1 MTWKDLNWKQ
11 YHALMTKV
19 ESGADNLD
27 YVSVVYGVGLE
38 ELKQKPV
45 NEVMDLI
52 KSVSF
57 ISELPNKE
65 TFKVNSL
72 LGYPLPSDIGGWPF
86 GLIEDI
92 KALTM
97 QVVHSVDQ
105 VDTMQKNY
113 PLIVA
118 SAYQYLK
125 DGNYN
130 STEAAKLVP
139 TIEALP
145 WMDIYS
151 IVDFFFL
158 KSIGLEVGMKNVV
171 QKSPTKAKKYRQVLK
186 TLRTQWDCLLRWMS
200 SRLAILRKK
209 TAY

>member
-27 YVSVVYGVGLE
+27 YVSVVYDIDLE
-38 ELKQKPV
+38 DLKQKPV

-57 ISELPNKE
+57 ISELPKKE

-72 LGYPLPSDIGGWPF
+72 IGYPLPSDIGGWPF

-139 TIEALP
+139 TIEDLP

-158 KSIGLEVGMKNVV
+158 KSIGLEVGMKNAV
-171 QKSPTKAKKYRQVLK
+171 KTFPTNQKKYKLELK
-186 TLRTQWDCLLRWMS
+186 TLLNKWVCWLQSKFSLGG
-200 SRLAILRKK
+200 ILRKK